1 MSKNCTLEEIAAL
14 LLAQDKLV
22 LCPHVSPDGDA
33 LGSTL
38 ALKMALEKAGKKV
51 TVMVDDDVPKAFG
64 FLPQIDC
71 FVKPADSEVLE
82 ADLLVVLD
90 ASSLDRIGK
99 VAQAVKAKAVANI
112 DHHISNTQF
121 ADYLYLNTEA
131 AATAEILC
139 NLVEKLGITPDKD
152 LATCLYT
159 GIYTP
164 DKDLATCLYTGIYT
178 DCGSFRYAN
187 TTPGTMR
194 AAAKLLE
201 YGARPNEIS
210 DALGTNTRANIEML
224 GKVLQTLAFYND
236 GKISMLEIN
245 SDLYDKDVN
254 TDNFISF
261 ARYIEGV
268 DVAVLFKAV
277 EPAVTRVSMRSQ
289 DTDVAAIALSFGG
302 GGHVRA
308 AGCTVKLPLEQAKAK
323 VLEAIGKAL

>member
-1 MSKNCTLEEIAAL
+1 MSKNCTLEEIAGL
-14 LLAQDKLV
+14 LLKSESFV

-38 ALKMALEKAGKKV
+38 ALKMALEKAGKQV

-64 FLPQIDC
+64 FLPQLDS
-71 FVKPADSEVLE
+71 FVKPDVDNPVI

-99 VAQAVKAKAVANI
+99 VAQAVKYNAMVNI
-112 DHHISNTQF
+112 DHHISNTQY

-131 AATAEILC
+131 AATGEILC
-139 NLVEKLGITPDKD
+139 TLVEKLDVTPDKD
-152 LATCLYT
+152 LATCRYT
-159 GIYTP
+159 
-164 DKDLATCLYTGIYT
+164 AIYT
-178 DCGSFRYAN
+178 DCGSFRFAN
-187 TTPGTMR
+187 TTPTTMR

-210 DALGTNTRANIEML
+210 DALGTHTRGNIEML
-224 GKVLQTLAFYND
+224 GKVLQTLSFYND
-236 GKISMLEIN
+236 GAVSTIEIN
-245 SDLYDKDVN
+245 SDLYDKEVN

-277 EPAVTRVSMRSQ
+277 EPSVTRVSMRSQ
-289 DTDVAAIALSFGG
+289 KTDVAEIALSFGG
-302 GGHVRA
+302 GGHIRA
-308 AGCTVKLPLEQAKAK
+308 AGCTVELPLAEAKQK

>member
-64 FLPQIDC
+64 FLPQINC
-71 FVKPADSEVLE
+71 FVKPANSEVVE

-99 VAQAVKAKAVANI
+99 VAQAVKAKAIANI

-139 NLVEKLGITPDKD
+139 NLVEKLGI
-152 LATCLYT
+152 
-159 GIYTP
+159 TP

-236 GKISMLEIN
+236 GKISTLEIN

-308 AGCTVKLPLEQAKAK
+308 AGCTVELPLEQAKAK

>member
-51 TVMVDDDVPKAFG
+51 TVMVDDDVPKAFD

-71 FVKPADSEVLE
+71 FVKPADGEVLE

-139 NLVEKLGITPDKD
+139 NLVEKLGIK
-152 LATCLYT
+152 
-159 GIYTP
+159 P

-236 GKISMLEIN
+236 GKISTLEIN

-308 AGCTVKLPLEQAKAK
+308 AGCTVELPLEQAKAK

>member
-38 ALKMALEKAGKKV
+38 ALKMALEKAGKKI

-71 FVKPADSEVLE
+71 FVKPADGEIVE

-159 GIYTP
+159 GIYT
-164 DKDLATCLYTGIYT
+164 
-178 DCGSFRYAN
+178 DCGSFRFAN

-224 GKVLQTLAFYND
+224 GNVLQTLAFYND
-236 GKISMLEIN
+236 GKISTLEIN

-302 GGHVRA
+302 GGHMRA
-308 AGCTVKLPLEQAKAK
+308 AGCTVELPLEQAKAK

>member
-38 ALKMALEKAGKKV
+38 ALKMAMEKAGKKV

-71 FVKPADSEVLE
+71 FVKPAGGEVVE

-99 VAQAVKAKAVANI
+99 VAQTVKAKAVANI

-139 NLVEKLGITPDKD
+139 NLVEKLGI
-152 LATCLYT
+152 
-159 GIYTP
+159 TP

-236 GKISMLEIN
+236 GKISTLEIN
-245 SDLYDKDVN
+245 NDLYDKDVN

-308 AGCTVKLPLEQAKAK
+308 AGCTVELPLEQAKVK

>member
-38 ALKMALEKAGKKV
+38 ALKMALEKAGKNV

-71 FVKPADSEVLE
+71 FVKPADGEVLE

-139 NLVEKLGITPDKD
+139 NLVEKLGITPDKN
-152 LATCLYT
+152 
-159 GIYTP
+159 
-164 DKDLATCLYTGIYT
+164 LATCLYTGIYT

-194 AAAKLLE
+194 SAAKLLE

-236 GKISMLEIN
+236 GKISTLEIN

-308 AGCTVKLPLEQAKAK
+308 AGCTVELPLEQAKAK

>member
-51 TVMVDDDVPKAFG
+51 AVMVDDDVPKAFG

-71 FVKPADSEVLE
+71 FVKPSDDEVVE

-99 VAQAVKAKAVANI
+99 IAQSVKAKAVANI

-139 NLVEKLGITPDKD
+139 NLVEKLGI
-152 LATCLYT
+152 
-159 GIYTP
+159 TP

-236 GKISMLEIN
+236 GKISTLEIN

-308 AGCTVKLPLEQAKAK
+308 AGCTVELPLEQAKAK

>member
-38 ALKMALEKAGKKV
+38 ALKMAMEKAGKKV

-71 FVKPADSEVLE
+71 FVKPAGGEVVE

-99 VAQAVKAKAVANI
+99 VAQTVKAKAVANI

-159 GIYTP
+159 GIYT
-164 DKDLATCLYTGIYT
+164 

-187 TTPGTMR
+187 TTPCTMR

-236 GKISMLEIN
+236 GKISTLEIN
-245 SDLYDKDVN
+245 NDLYDKDVN

-308 AGCTVKLPLEQAKAK
+308 AGCTVELPLEQAKVK

>member
-71 FVKPADSEVLE
+71 FVKPAEGEVVE

-99 VAQAVKAKAVANI
+99 VAQAVKAKAIANI

-139 NLVEKLGITPDKD
+139 NLVEKLGI
-152 LATCLYT
+152 
-159 GIYTP
+159 TP

-224 GKVLQTLAFYND
+224 GKVLQTLAFYKD
-236 GKISMLEIN
+236 GKISTLEIN

-268 DVAVLFKAV
+268 DVALLFKAV

-289 DTDVAAIALSFGG
+289 NTDVAAIALSFGG

-308 AGCTVKLPLEQAKAK
+308 AGCTVELPLEQAKAK

>member
-22 LCPHVSPDGDA
+22 LCPHGDA

-51 TVMVDDDVPKAFG
+51 TVMVDDDVPQAFG

-71 FVKPADSEVLE
+71 FVKPAEGEVVE

-99 VAQAVKAKAVANI
+99 VAQAVKAKAIANI

-139 NLVEKLGITPDKD
+139 NLVEKLGI
-152 LATCLYT
+152 
-159 GIYTP
+159 TP

-236 GKISMLEIN
+236 GKISALEIN

-308 AGCTVKLPLEQAKAK
+308 AGCTVELPLEQAKAK

>member
-51 TVMVDDDVPKAFG
+51 MVMVDDDVPKAFC

-71 FVKPADSEVLE
+71 FVKPADGEVLE

-90 ASSLDRIGK
+90 ASSLDRIGT

-139 NLVEKLGITPDKD
+139 NLVEKLGI
-152 LATCLYT
+152 
-159 GIYTP
+159 TP

-236 GKISMLEIN
+236 GKISTLEIT

-308 AGCTVKLPLEQAKAK
+308 AGCTVELPLEQAKAK

>member
-71 FVKPADSEVLE
+71 FVKPADDEVVE

-159 GIYTP
+159 GIYT
-164 DKDLATCLYTGIYT
+164 

-236 GKISMLEIN
+236 GKISTLEIN

-302 GGHVRA
+302 GGHIRA
-308 AGCTVKLPLEQAKAK
+308 AGCTVELPLEQAKAK

>member
-71 FVKPADSEVLE
+71 FVKPADGEVLE

-159 GIYTP
+159 GIYT
-164 DKDLATCLYTGIYT
+164 
-178 DCGSFRYAN
+178 DCGSFRYVN

-236 GKISMLEIN
+236 GKISTLEIN
-245 SDLYDKDVN
+245 SDFYDKDVN

-308 AGCTVKLPLEQAKAK
+308 AGCTVELPLEQAKAK

>member
-51 TVMVDDDVPKAFG
+51 AVMVDDDVPKAFG

-71 FVKPADSEVLE
+71 FVKPSDDEVVE

-99 VAQAVKAKAVANI
+99 IAQSVKAKAVANI

-139 NLVEKLGITPDKD
+139 NLVEKLGI
-152 LATCLYT
+152 
-159 GIYTP
+159 TP

-224 GKVLQTLAFYND
+224 GKVLQTLAFYKD
-236 GKISMLEIN
+236 GKISTLEIN

-308 AGCTVKLPLEQAKAK
+308 AGCTVELPLEQAKAK

>member
-51 TVMVDDDVPKAFG
+51 TVMVDDDVPKAFV

-71 FVKPADSEVLE
+71 FVKPADGEVLE

-99 VAQAVKAKAVANI
+99 VAQTVKAKAVANI

-139 NLVEKLGITPDKD
+139 NLVEKLGI
-152 LATCLYT
+152 
-159 GIYTP
+159 TP

-224 GKVLQTLAFYND
+224 GKVLQTLAFYKD
-236 GKISMLEIN
+236 GKISTLEIN

-308 AGCTVKLPLEQAKAK
+308 AGCTVELPLEQAKAK

>member
-1 MSKNCTLEEIAAL
+1 MGFWRRFEFLGHK
-14 LLAQDKLV
+14 KFV

-38 ALKMALEKAGKKV
+38 ALKLALEKAGKKV
-51 TVMVDDDVPKAFG
+51 TLLVDDDVPTAFG
-64 FLPQIDC
+64 FLPQIDT
-71 FVKPADSEVLE
+71 FAKPAEGKVLE

-99 VAQAVKAKAVANI
+99 VADAVKAQAIVNI

-139 NLVEKLGITPDKD
+139 SLVEKLGITP
-152 LATCLYT
+152 Y
-159 GIYTP
+159 
-164 DKDLATCLYTGIYT
+164 KDLATCLYTGIYT
-178 DCGSFRYAN
+178 DCGSFRFGN
-187 TTPGTMR
+187 TTPVTMR

-201 YGARPNEIS
+201 YGAKPNEIS
-210 DALGTNTRANIEML
+210 DALGTHTRANIEML
-224 GKVLQTLAFYND
+224 GKVLQTLTFYN
-236 GKISMLEIN
+236 GGAVSTIEIN
-245 SDLYDKDVN
+245 SDLYDKNVN
-254 TDNFISF
+254 TDNFIGF

-277 EPAVTRVSMRSQ
+277 EPDKTRVSMRSQ
-289 DTDVAAIALSFGG
+289 NTDVAEIALSFGG
-302 GGHVRA
+302 GGHIRA
-308 AGCTVKLPLEQAKAK
+308 AGCTVELPLAEAKQK

>member
-71 FVKPADSEVLE
+71 FVKPADGEVLE

-99 VAQAVKAKAVANI
+99 IAQSVKAKAVANI

-139 NLVEKLGITPDKD
+139 NLVEKLGI
-152 LATCLYT
+152 
-159 GIYTP
+159 TP

-236 GKISMLEIN
+236 GKISTLEIN

-308 AGCTVKLPLEQAKAK
+308 AGCTVELPLEQAKAK

>member
-51 TVMVDDDVPKAFG
+51 ALMVDDDVPKAFG

-71 FVKPADSEVLE
+71 FVKPDDGEVVE

-99 VAQAVKAKAVANI
+99 VAQAVKAKAVVNI

-139 NLVEKLGITPDKD
+139 NLVEKLGI
-152 LATCLYT
+152 
-159 GIYTP
+159 TP

-236 GKISMLEIN
+236 GKISTLEIN
-245 SDLYDKDVN
+245 NDLYDKDVN

-308 AGCTVKLPLEQAKAK
+308 AGCTVELPLEQAKAK

>member
-22 LCPHVSPDGDA
+22 LCPHISPDGDA

-38 ALKMALEKAGKKV
+38 ALKMALEKAGKNV

-64 FLPQIDC
+64 FLPQMDC
-71 FVKPADSEVLE
+71 FVKPADTEVVE

-139 NLVEKLGITPDKD
+139 NLVEKLGITPDKN
-152 LATCLYT
+152 
-159 GIYTP
+159 
-164 DKDLATCLYTGIYT
+164 LATCLYTGIYT

-236 GKISMLEIN
+236 GKISTLEID

-308 AGCTVKLPLEQAKAK
+308 AGCTVELPLEQAKAK

>member
-51 TVMVDDDVPKAFG
+51 AVMVDDDVPKAFG

-71 FVKPADSEVLE
+71 FVKPASGEVVE

-159 GIYTP
+159 GIYT
-164 DKDLATCLYTGIYT
+164 
-178 DCGSFRYAN
+178 DCGSFRFAN

-224 GKVLQTLAFYND
+224 GKVLQTLAFYNN
-236 GKISMLEIN
+236 GKISTLEIN
-245 SDLYDKDVN
+245 TNLYDKDVN

-308 AGCTVKLPLEQAKAK
+308 AGCTVELPLEQAKAK

>member
-71 FVKPADSEVLE
+71 FVKPADGEVVE

-159 GIYTP
+159 GIYT
-164 DKDLATCLYTGIYT
+164 

-236 GKISMLEIN
+236 GKISTLEIN

-302 GGHVRA
+302 GGHIRA
-308 AGCTVKLPLEQAKAK
+308 AGCTVELPLEQAKSK

>member
-14 LLAQDKLV
+14 LLVQDKLV

-71 FVKPADSEVLE
+71 FVKPADTEVVE

-99 VAQAVKAKAVANI
+99 IAQSVKAKAVANI

-139 NLVEKLGITPDKD
+139 NLVEKLGI
-152 LATCLYT
+152 
-159 GIYTP
+159 TP

-236 GKISMLEIN
+236 GKISTLEIN
-245 SDLYDKDVN
+245 TDLYDKDVN

-302 GGHVRA
+302 GGHIRA
-308 AGCTVKLPLEQAKAK
+308 AGCTVELPLEQAKAK

>member
-71 FVKPADSEVLE
+71 FVKPADGEVLE

-159 GIYTP
+159 GIYT
-164 DKDLATCLYTGIYT
+164 

-236 GKISMLEIN
+236 GKISTLEIN

-302 GGHVRA
+302 GGHIRA
-308 AGCTVKLPLEQAKAK
+308 AGCTVELPLEQAKAK
-323 VLEAIGKAL
+323 VLETIGKAL

>member
-51 TVMVDDDVPKAFG
+51 ALMVDDDVPKAFG

-71 FVKPADSEVLE
+71 FVKPADGEVLE

-159 GIYTP
+159 GIYT
-164 DKDLATCLYTGIYT
+164 

-236 GKISMLEIN
+236 GKISTLEIN

-308 AGCTVKLPLEQAKAK
+308 AGCTVELPLEQAKAK

>member
-71 FVKPADSEVLE
+71 FVKPADGEVVE

-159 GIYTP
+159 GIYT
-164 DKDLATCLYTGIYT
+164 

-236 GKISMLEIN
+236 GKISTLEIN
-245 SDLYDKDVN
+245 TDLYDKDVN

-302 GGHVRA
+302 GGHIRA
-308 AGCTVKLPLEQAKAK
+308 AGCTVELPLEQAKAK

>member
-71 FVKPADSEVLE
+71 FVKPAGGEVLE

-159 GIYTP
+159 GIYT
-164 DKDLATCLYTGIYT
+164 

-236 GKISMLEIN
+236 GKISTLEIN
-245 SDLYDKDVN
+245 TDLYDKDVN

-268 DVAVLFKAV
+268 DIAVLFKAV

-308 AGCTVKLPLEQAKAK
+308 AGCTVELPLEQAKAK

>member
-71 FVKPADSEVLE
+71 FVKPADGEVVE

-159 GIYTP
+159 GIYT
-164 DKDLATCLYTGIYT
+164 

-236 GKISMLEIN
+236 GKISTLEIN

-289 DTDVAAIALSFGG
+289 DTDVAEIALSFGG

-308 AGCTVKLPLEQAKAK
+308 AGCTVELPLEQAKAK

>member
-14 LLAQDKLV
+14 LRAQNKLV

-51 TVMVDDDVPKAFG
+51 MIMVDDDVPKAFG

-71 FVKPADSEVLE
+71 FVKPADGEVVE

-159 GIYTP
+159 GIYT
-164 DKDLATCLYTGIYT
+164 

-236 GKISMLEIN
+236 GKISTLEIN

-308 AGCTVKLPLEQAKAK
+308 AGCTVELPLEQAKSK

>member
-14 LLAQDKLV
+14 LLAQDKLI

-71 FVKPADSEVLE
+71 FVKPADGEVLE

-159 GIYTP
+159 GIYT
-164 DKDLATCLYTGIYT
+164 

-236 GKISMLEIN
+236 GKISTLEIN

-308 AGCTVKLPLEQAKAK
+308 AGCTVELPLEQAKAK

>member
-64 FLPQIDC
+64 FLPQINC
-71 FVKPADSEVLE
+71 FVKPANGEVVE

-99 VAQAVKAKAVANI
+99 VAQAVKAKAIANI

-139 NLVEKLGITPDKD
+139 NLVEKLGI
-152 LATCLYT
+152 
-159 GIYTP
+159 TP

-236 GKISMLEIN
+236 GKISTLEIN

-308 AGCTVKLPLEQAKAK
+308 AGCTVELPLEQAKAK

>member
-71 FVKPADSEVLE
+71 FVKPADTEVVE

-159 GIYTP
+159 GIYT
-164 DKDLATCLYTGIYT
+164 

-236 GKISMLEIN
+236 GKISTLEIN

-308 AGCTVKLPLEQAKAK
+308 AGCTVELPLEQAKAK

>member
-1 MSKNCTLEEIAAL
+1 MSKNCTLEEIAVL

-71 FVKPADSEVLE
+71 FVKPAGGEVVE
-82 ADLLVVLD
+82 TDLLVVLD

-99 VAQAVKAKAVANI
+99 VAQAVKAKAIANI

-139 NLVEKLGITPDKD
+139 NLVEKLGI
-152 LATCLYT
+152 
-159 GIYTP
+159 TP

-236 GKISMLEIN
+236 GKISTLEIN

-308 AGCTVKLPLEQAKAK
+308 AGCTVELPLEQAKAK

>member
-14 LLAQDKLV
+14 LLAQDKHV

-71 FVKPADSEVLE
+71 FVKPADGEVVE
-82 ADLLVVLD
+82 TDLLVVLD

-139 NLVEKLGITPDKD
+139 NLVEKLGITPDKN
-152 LATCLYT
+152 
-159 GIYTP
+159 
-164 DKDLATCLYTGIYT
+164 LATCLYTGIYT

-236 GKISMLEIN
+236 GKISTLEIN

-308 AGCTVKLPLEQAKAK
+308 AGCTVELPLEQAKAK

>member
-14 LLAQDKLV
+14 LLTQDKLV

-51 TVMVDDDVPKAFG
+51 MVMVDDDVPKAFG

-71 FVKPADSEVLE
+71 FVKPADGEVVE

-159 GIYTP
+159 GIYT
-164 DKDLATCLYTGIYT
+164 

-236 GKISMLEIN
+236 GKITTLEIN

-308 AGCTVKLPLEQAKAK
+308 AGCTVELPLEQAKAK